1 MMIRRGVL
9 LLAGLAILLGCGGGE
24 AVKVGAVLPLT
35 GEWAIYG
42 QPIKNGVELAYNEL
56 VEEGDF
62 AFPIEL
68 SIVDSASNAT
78 TAKEALAELYGGGTV
93 AVIGGAT
100 STEALQM
107 VPVADQYDRVLLS
120 PSASNPEL
128 TGISK
133 NFYRVFL
140 SDAREGTTM
149 ASFAFSK
156 LGIKSAVIL
165 SKEEEYAKGIEVVF
179 ANEFE
184 RQGGEVLDSI
194 RFPATS
200 DVTGLVERVLTLTPE
215 AVYIA
220 AYAPDIARLLTAL
233 RGQGYEKYI
242 FTTSAFSAPAVI
254 EQQGEA
260 AEGVFL
266 TQTVFEPDSEEEK
279 IQTFVNAYRESYGVP
294 PDLYAAH
301 GYDAM
306 MVLAEALRTSG
317 PIASD
322 FWKGITSIREFSGVT
337 GMIQF
342 DERGDVQKFPRVYV
356 VEEGN
361 LIDYEAEVEKRR
373 KELLD
378 RLREIERRQRQKAL
392 GGGGD

>member
-1 MMIRRGVL
+1 MNRRVVL
-9 LLAGLAILLGCGGGE
+9 LLAGLAVLLGCGGGE

-35 GEWAIYG
+35 GEWSIYG
-42 QPIKNGVELAYNEL
+42 QPIKNGVELAFKEL
-56 VEEGDF
+56 SESGDYPY
-62 AFPIEL
+62 AIEL
-68 SIVDSASNAT
+68 IVSDSESNPETGKA
-78 TAKEALAELYGGGTV
+78 ALAELYSGGAV

-149 ASFAFSK
+149 ASFAFGK

-165 SKEEEYAKGIEVVF
+165 AKQEEYAKGIQVVF
-179 ANEFE
+179 AKEFE
-184 RQGGEVLDSI
+184 RQGGEVLDLI
-194 RFPATS
+194 EFPANADAS
-200 DVTGLVERVLTLTPE
+200 GLVERVLTLEP
-215 AVYIA
+215 ASVYIA
-220 AYAPDIARLLTAL
+220 AYAPDIAVLLVAL
-233 RGQGYEKYI
+233 RAKKYDGYI
-242 FTTSAFSAPAVI
+242 FTTSAFAAPAVI

-260 AEGVFL
+260 TEGVFL
-266 TQTVFEPDSEEEK
+266 TQTVFEPESEEERIK
-279 IQTFVNAYRESYGVP
+279 SFVDTYRATYGVP

-306 MVLAEALRTSG
+306 MILAEALRKAG

-322 FWKGITSIREFSGVT
+322 FWKGITSIREFGGVT

-373 KELLD
+373 RELLE
-378 RLREIERRQRQKAL
+378 RLRELERRQRQKAL
-392 GGGGD
+392 GGS

>member
-1 MMIRRGVL
+1 MIRRVGL
-9 LLAGLAILLGCGGGE
+9 LLAGLGVLLGCGGGE
-24 AVKVGAVLPLT
+24 AVKIGAVLPLT
-35 GEWAIYG
+35 GEWSIYG
-42 QPIKNGVELAYNEL
+42 QPIKNGVELAFSEL
-56 VEEGDF
+56 AEQGGLPYE
-62 AFPIEL
+62 IEL
-68 SIVDSASNAT
+68 EIVDSASDPKGG
-78 TAKEALAELYGGGTV
+78 KERLAELYGSGAV
-93 AVIGGAT
+93 AVIGGVT
-100 STEALQM
+100 SSEALQM

-149 ASFAFSK
+149 ASFAFGK

-165 SKEEEYAKGIEVVF
+165 AKEEEYAKGIQVVF

-184 RQGGEVLDSI
+184 RQGGEVLDLI
-194 RFPATS
+194 EFPATS
-200 DVTGLVERVLTLTPE
+200 DVSGLVERVMTLSPE

-220 AYAPDIARLLTAL
+220 AYAPDIANLLTAL
-233 RGQGYEKYI
+233 RSRGYEKYI
-242 FTTSAFSAPAVI
+242 FTTSAFAAPAVI
-254 EQQGEA
+254 EQQGIN

-266 TQTVFEPDSEEEK
+266 TQTVFDPESEDAK
-279 IQTFVNAYRESYGVP
+279 IQSFVNTYREEYGVP

-306 MVLAEALRTSG
+306 MVLAEALGKSG

-322 FWKGITSIREFSGVT
+322 FWKGITSIREFEGVT

-373 KELLD
+373 RELLE
-378 RLREIERRQRQKAL
+378 RLRELERRQRQKAL
-392 GGGGD
+392 GGSG

>member
-1 MMIRRGVL
+1 MIRRVVL
-9 LLAGLAILLGCGGGE
+9 LLAGLAVLLGCAGGD

-35 GEWAIYG
+35 GEWSIYG
-42 QPIKNGVELAYNEL
+42 QPIKNGIELAFKELSESGEYPHSIEL
-56 VEEGDF
+56 VV
-62 AFPIEL
+62 
-68 SIVDSASNAT
+68 SDSASNPDT
-78 TAKEALAELYGGGTV
+78 GKELLAELYGGGAV

-100 STEALQM
+100 SSEALQM

-149 ASFAFSK
+149 ASFAFGK

-165 SKEEEYAKGIEVVF
+165 AKEEEYAKGIQVVF
-179 ANEFE
+179 AKEFE
-184 RQGGEVLDSI
+184 RQGGEVLDLI
-194 RFPATS
+194 EFPANADAS
-200 DVTGLVERVLTLTPE
+200 GLVERVMTLDPE

-220 AYAPDIARLLTAL
+220 AYAPDIATLLTAL
-233 RGQGYEKYI
+233 RAQGYEKYI
-242 FTTSAFSAPAVI
+242 FTTSAFAAPAVI

-266 TQTVFEPDSEEEK
+266 TQTVFEPESEEEK
-279 IQTFVNAYRESYGVP
+279 IQSFVNTYRETYGVQ

-306 MVLAEALRTSG
+306 MILAEALDTAG

-322 FWKGITSIREFSGVT
+322 FWKGITSIREFAGVT

-373 KELLD
+373 RELLE
-378 RLREIERRQRQKAL
+378 RLRELERRQRQKAL
-392 GGGGD
+392 GGS

>member
-1 MMIRRGVL
+1 MIRRVVV
-9 LLAGLAILLGCGGGE
+9 LLAGLAVLLGCGGGD
-24 AVKVGAVLPLT
+24 AVQVGAVLPLT
-35 GEWAIYG
+35 GEWSIYG
-42 QPIKNGVELAYNEL
+42 QPIKNGVELAYQELQENGDFPYEIEL
-56 VEEGDF
+56 VV
-62 AFPIEL
+62 A
-68 SIVDSASNAT
+68 DSASDPEAG
-78 TAKEALAELYGGGTV
+78 KQALAELYGNGAV

-149 ASFAFSK
+149 ASFAFGK
-156 LGIKSAVIL
+156 LGVKSSLIL
-165 SKEEEYAKGIEVVF
+165 AKEEEYAKGIQVVF
-179 ANEFE
+179 ANEFK
-184 RQGGEVLDSI
+184 RQGGEVLDLI
-194 RFPATS
+194 EFPANADAS
-200 DVTGLVERVLTLTPE
+200 GLVERVLTLGP
-215 AVYIA
+215 ASVYIA
-220 AYAPDIARLLTAL
+220 AYAPDIAALLDAL
-233 RGQGYEKYI
+233 RAQKYEGYI
-242 FTTSAFSAPAVI
+242 FTTSAFASPAVI
-254 EQQGEA
+254 EQQGEN

-279 IQTFVNAYRESYGVP
+279 VQAFVNTYRELHGVQ

-306 MVLAEALRTSG
+306 MVLAEALRKAG
-317 PIASD
+317 PIPSD
-322 FWKGITSIREFSGVT
+322 FWKGITQIREFAGVT

-356 VEEGN
+356 VEDGN

-373 KELLD
+373 RELLE
-378 RLREIERRQRQKAL
+378 RLRDLERRQRQKAL
-392 GGGGD
+392 AGN

>member
-1 MMIRRGVL
+1 MIRRVVV
-9 LLAGLAILLGCGGGE
+9 LLAGLAVLLGCGGGD
-24 AVKVGAVLPLT
+24 AVKIGAVLPLS
-35 GEWAIYG
+35 GEWSIYG
-42 QPIKNGVELAYNEL
+42 QPIKNGIDLAYKELTEAGDFPYQIELVVADSESNPELA
-56 VEEGDF
+56 
-62 AFPIEL
+62 
-68 SIVDSASNAT
+68 
-78 TAKEALAELYGGGTV
+78 KQRLAELYGDGAA

-100 STEALQM
+100 SAEALQM
-107 VPVADQYDRVLLS
+107 VAVADQYDRVLLS

-149 ASFAFSK
+149 ASFAFGK

-165 SKEEEYAKGIEVVF
+165 SKEEAYAKGIQVVF
-179 ANEFE
+179 ANEFQ
-184 RQGGEVLDSI
+184 RQGGEVLDMI
-194 RFPATS
+194 EFPANP
-200 DVTGLVERVLTLTPE
+200 DVSGLVERVMTVSPE

-220 AYAPDIARLLTAL
+220 AYAADIASLLTAL
-233 RGQGYEKYI
+233 RSAGYEKYI
-242 FTTSAFSAPAVI
+242 FTTSAFAAPAVI
-254 EQQGEA
+254 EQQGEN

-266 TQTVFEPDSEEEK
+266 TQSVFEPESEDPLIEG
-279 IQTFVNAYRESYGVP
+279 FVDTYRAAYGVP

-306 MVLAEALRTSG
+306 LILAETLRKSG

-322 FWKGITSIREFSGVT
+322 FWKGMSSIREFPGVT

-342 DERGDVQKFPRVYV
+342 DERGDVQKFPHVYV

-373 KELLD
+373 RELLE
-378 RLREIERRQRQKAL
+378 RLRELERRQRQKAL
-392 GGGGD
+392 GGSG

>member
-1 MMIRRGVL
+1 MAV
-9 LLAGLAILLGCGGGE
+9 LLGCPSGD
-24 AVKVGAVLPLT
+24 AVKFGAVLPLT
-35 GEWAIYG
+35 GEWSIYG
-42 QPIKNGVELAYNEL
+42 QPIKNGIELAHTQLTAQGDFPYAVELEIA
-56 VEEGDF
+56 
-62 AFPIEL
+62 
-68 SIVDSASNAT
+68 DSASDADT
-78 TAKEALAELYGGGTV
+78 GRQLLADLYGGGAV

-107 VPVADQYDRVLLS
+107 VAVADRHDRVLLS

-149 ASFAFSK
+149 ASFAVGK

-165 SKEEEYAKGIEVVF
+165 AKEEEYAKGIQVVF
-179 ANEFE
+179 AKEFE
-184 RQGGEVLDSI
+184 RQGGEVLDLI
-194 RFPATS
+194 EFPATS
-200 DVTGLVERVLTLTPE
+200 DVSGLVERVMTLTPE

-242 FTTSAFSAPAVI
+242 FTTSAFAAPAVI
-254 EQQGEA
+254 EQQGEN

-266 TQTVFEPDSEEEK
+266 TQTVFEPESEDPK
-279 IQTFVNAYRESYGVP
+279 IQAFVNTYRETYGIP

-306 MVLAEALRTSG
+306 MVLAEALRKAG
-317 PIASD
+317 PIPSD
-322 FWKGITSIREFSGVT
+322 FWKGITSIREFEGIT

-356 VEEGN
+356 VEDGN

-373 KELLD
+373 RELLE
-378 RLREIERRQRQKAL
+378 RLRELERRQRQKAL
-392 GGGGD
+392 GGSG

>member
-1 MMIRRGVL
+1 V
-9 LLAGLAILLGCGGGE
+9 
-24 AVKVGAVLPLT
+24 VKIGAVLPLT
-35 GEWAIYG
+35 GEWSIYG

-56 VEEGDF
+56 IAQSRFSHPV
-62 AFPIEL
+62 EL
-68 SIVDSASNAT
+68 SVVDSASDPD
-78 TAKEALAELYGGGTV
+78 TAKQMLAELYGGGAV

-100 STEALQM
+100 SSEALQM

-149 ASFAFSK
+149 ASFAFGK

-165 SKEEEYAKGIEVVF
+165 AKEEEYAKGIQVVF
-179 ANEFE
+179 AKEFE
-184 RQGGEVLDSI
+184 RQGGEVLDLI
-194 RFPATS
+194 EFPATS
-200 DVTGLVERVLTLTPE
+200 DVSGLVERVMTLTPE

-242 FTTSAFSAPAVI
+242 FTTSAFAAPAVI
-254 EQQGEA
+254 EQQGEN

-266 TQTVFEPDSEEEK
+266 TQTVFEPDSEEEM
-279 IQTFVNAYRESYGVP
+279 IQSFVNTYRETYGIP

-306 MVLAEALRTSG
+306 MVLAEALAKSG
-317 PIASD
+317 PIPSD
-322 FWKGITSIREFSGVT
+322 FWKGITSIREFAGVT

-356 VEEGN
+356 VEDGN

-373 KELLD
+373 RELLE
-378 RLREIERRQRQKAL
+378 RLRELERRQRQKAL
-392 GGGGD
+392 GGSG

>member
-1 MMIRRGVL
+1 MIRRVVF
-9 LLAGLAILLGCGGGE
+9 LLAGLAVLLGCGGGE
-24 AVKVGAVLPLT
+24 AVKIGAVLPLT
-35 GEWAIYG
+35 GEWSIYG
-42 QPIKNGVELAYNEL
+42 QPIKNGVELAYKELNEGG
-56 VEEGDF
+56 EF
-62 AFPIEL
+62 PFPIEL
-68 SIVDSASNAT
+68 SVGDSASNVET
-78 TAKEALAELYGGGTV
+78 GKQVLAELYGNGAV

-100 STEALQM
+100 SAEALQM
-107 VPVADQYDRVLLS
+107 VPVADQFDRVLLS

-149 ASFAFSK
+149 ASFAFGK

-165 SKEEEYAKGIEVVF
+165 AKEEEYAKGIQVVF
-179 ANEFE
+179 ANEFR
-184 RQGGEVLDSI
+184 RQGGEVLDLI
-194 RFPATS
+194 EFPATS
-200 DVTGLVERVLTLTPE
+200 DVSGLVERVMTLSPE

-220 AYAPDIARLLTAL
+220 AYAPDIAALLTAL
-233 RGQGYEKYI
+233 RGRGYEKYI
-242 FTTSAFSAPAVI
+242 FTTSAFAAPAVI
-254 EQQGEA
+254 EQQGEN

-266 TQTVFEPDSEEEK
+266 TQTVFEPESPDEK
-279 IQTFVNAYRESYGVP
+279 IQSFVNTYRSTYGVP

-306 MVLAEALRTSG
+306 MVLAEALRKSG
-317 PIASD
+317 PIPSD
-322 FWKGITSIREFSGVT
+322 FWKGITSIREFAGVT

-373 KELLD
+373 RELLD
-378 RLREIERRQRQKAL
+378 RLRELERRQRQKAL
-392 GGGGD
+392 GGS

>member
-1 MMIRRGVL
+1 MAV
-9 LLAGLAILLGCGGGE
+9 LLGCEGGD

-35 GEWAIYG
+35 GEWSIYG
-42 QPIKNGVELAYNEL
+42 QPIKNGVELAFEHL
-56 VEEGDF
+56 TEQEDG
-62 AFPIEL
+62 PQIEL
-68 SIVDSASNAT
+68 TIADSESDPEVG
-78 TAKEALAELYGGGTV
+78 KQRLAELYGAGAV
-93 AVIGGAT
+93 AVIGGAI

-149 ASFAFSK
+149 ASFAFGK

-165 SKEEEYAKGIEVVF
+165 AKEEDYAKGIQVVF

-184 RQGGEVLDSI
+184 RQGGEVLDLI
-194 RFPATS
+194 EFPATS
-200 DVTGLVERVLTLTPE
+200 DVSGLVERVMTLSPE

-220 AYAPDIARLLTAL
+220 AYAPDIAALLSAL
-233 RGQGYEKYI
+233 RSAGYEKYI
-242 FTTSAFSAPAVI
+242 FTTSAFAAPAVI
-254 EQQGEA
+254 EQQGQA

-266 TQTVFEPDSEEEK
+266 TQTVFEPESEEERIK
-279 IQTFVNAYRESYGVP
+279 SFVNTYRETYGVP

-306 MVLAEALRTSG
+306 MVLAEALRKSG
-317 PIASD
+317 PIPSD
-322 FWKGITSIREFSGVT
+322 FWKGITSIREFAGVT

-373 KELLD
+373 RELLE
-378 RLREIERRQRQKAL
+378 RLRELERRQRQKAL
-392 GGGGD
+392 GGNG

>member
-1 MMIRRGVL
+1 
-9 LLAGLAILLGCGGGE
+9 
-24 AVKVGAVLPLT
+24 VLPLT
-35 GEWAIYG
+35 GPWSIYG
-42 QPIKNGVELAYNEL
+42 QPIKNGIELAYQDLNDQ
-56 VEEGDF
+56 G
-62 AFPIEL
+62 AFPHDLEL
-68 SIVDSASNAT
+68 SIVDSASDPD
-78 TAKEALAELYGGGTV
+78 TAKQLLAELYGGGAV

-100 STEALQM
+100 SSEALQM

-149 ASFAFSK
+149 ASFAFGK

-165 SKEEEYAKGIEVVF
+165 AKEEAYAKGIQVVF
-179 ANEFE
+179 ANEFA
-184 RQGGEVLDSI
+184 RQGGEVLDLI
-194 RFPATS
+194 EFPATS
-200 DVTGLVERVLTLTPE
+200 DVSGLVGRVMTLSPE

-220 AYAPDIARLLTAL
+220 AYAPDIAGLLTAL
-233 RGQGYEKYI
+233 RSEGYDNYI
-242 FTTSAFSAPAVI
+242 FTTSAFAAPAII
-254 EQQGEA
+254 EQQGER

-266 TQTVFEPDSEEEK
+266 TQTVFDPESEEAK
-279 IQTFVNAYRESYGVP
+279 IQEFVNSYRELYGVP

-306 MVLAEALRTSG
+306 MVLAEALRKSG

-322 FWKGITSIREFSGVT
+322 FWKGITSIREFDGVT

-356 VEEGN
+356 VEDGN
-361 LIDYEAEVEKRR
+361 LVDYEAEVERR
-373 KELLD
+373 RRELLD
-378 RLREIERRQRQKAL
+378 RLRELEQRQREQARR
-392 GGGGD
+392 GSG

>member
-1 MMIRRGVL
+1 MNRRVVL
-9 LLAGLAILLGCGGGE
+9 LLAGLAVLLGCGGGE
-24 AVKVGAVLPLT
+24 AVKIGAVLPLT
-35 GEWAIYG
+35 GEWSIYG
-42 QPIKNGVELAYNEL
+42 QPIKNGIELAYKEL
-56 VEEGDF
+56 TAQDDF
-62 AFPIEL
+62 PYTMEL
-68 SIVDSASNAT
+68 SILDSASDPAT
-78 TAKEALAELYGGGTV
+78 GKQLLEELYSAGAV
-93 AVIGGAT
+93 AVVGGAT
-100 STEALQM
+100 SSEALQM
-107 VPVADQYDRVLLS
+107 VSVADRYDRVLMS

-149 ASFAFSK
+149 ASFAFGK

-165 SKEEEYAKGIEVVF
+165 AKEEEYAKGIQVVF
-179 ANEFE
+179 ANEFK
-184 RQGGEVLDSI
+184 RQGGEVLDLI
-194 RFPATS
+194 EFPATS
-200 DVTGLVERVLTLTPE
+200 DVSGLVERVMTLTPE

-220 AYAPDIARLLTAL
+220 AYAPDIARLLAAL
-233 RGQGYEKYI
+233 RSKGYEKYI
-242 FTTSAFSAPAVI
+242 FTTSAFAAPAVI
-254 EQQGEA
+254 EQQGEN

-266 TQTVFEPDSEEEK
+266 TQTVFEPDSEEPK
-279 IQTFVNAYRESYGVP
+279 IQGFVNTYRATYGVP

-306 MVLAEALRTSG
+306 MVLAEALRKAG
-317 PIASD
+317 PISSD
-322 FWKGITSIREFSGVT
+322 FWKGITSIREFEGVT

-373 KELLD
+373 RELLE
-378 RLREIERRQRQKAL
+378 RLRELERRQRQKAL
-392 GGGGD
+392 GGSG

>member
-1 MMIRRGVL
+1 MIRRVVL
-9 LLAGLAILLGCGGGE
+9 LLAGMAVLLGCGGGE
-24 AVKVGAVLPLT
+24 VVKIGAVLPLT
-35 GEWAIYG
+35 GEWSIYG
-42 QPIKNGVELAYNEL
+42 QPIKNGVELAYQELRAQEDYPQTIEL
-56 VEEGDF
+56 VI
-62 AFPIEL
+62 A
-68 SIVDSASNAT
+68 DSASDPET
-78 TAKEALAELYGGGTV
+78 GKQALADLYASGAV

-107 VPVADQYDRVLLS
+107 VSIADRYDRVLLS

-149 ASFAFSK
+149 ASFAFGK

-165 SKEEEYAKGIEVVF
+165 AKEEDYAKGIQVVF

-184 RQGGEVLDSI
+184 RQGGEVLDLI
-194 RFPATS
+194 EFPANADAS
-200 DVTGLVERVLTLTPE
+200 GLVERVMTLDPE
-215 AVYIA
+215 SVYIA
-220 AYAPDIARLLTAL
+220 AYAPDIATLLSAL
-233 RGQGYEKYI
+233 RAKGYEKYI
-242 FTTSAFSAPAVI
+242 FTTSAFASPAVI

-279 IQTFVNAYRESYGVP
+279 IQRFVNTYREAHGIQ

-306 MVLAEALRTSG
+306 MVLAEALRKAG
-317 PIASD
+317 PIATD
-322 FWKGITSIREFSGVT
+322 FWKGITSIREFAGVT

-373 KELLD
+373 RELLE
-378 RLREIERRQRQKAL
+378 RLRELERRQRQKAL
-392 GGGGD
+392 GGGG

>member
-1 MMIRRGVL
+1 MIRRVVL
-9 LLAGLAILLGCGGGE
+9 LLAGLAVLLGCGGGD

-35 GEWAIYG
+35 GEWSIYG
-42 QPIKNGVELAYNEL
+42 QPIKNGIELAYKEL
-56 VEEGDF
+56 TEGGDF
-62 AFPIEL
+62 PHQIEL
-68 SIVDSASNAT
+68 SIADSASNPDT
-78 TAKEALAELYGGGTV
+78 GKQVLAELYGSGAV

-100 STEALQM
+100 SSEALQM

-149 ASFAFSK
+149 ASFAFGK

-165 SKEEEYAKGIEVVF
+165 AKEEEYAKGIQVVF
-179 ANEFE
+179 AKEFA
-184 RQGGEVLDSI
+184 RQGGEVLDLI
-194 RFPATS
+194 EFPATS
-200 DVTGLVERVLTLTPE
+200 DVSGLVERVMTLTPE

-220 AYAPDIARLLTAL
+220 AYAPDIAALLTAL

-242 FTTSAFSAPAVI
+242 FTTSAFAAPAVI
-254 EQQGEA
+254 EQQGQN

-266 TQTVFEPDSEEEK
+266 TQTVFEPESEEEK
-279 IQTFVNAYRESYGVP
+279 IQNFVNTYRDAYGVP

-306 MVLAEALRTSG
+306 MVLAEALRKSG

-322 FWKGITSIREFSGVT
+322 FWKGITSIREFAGVT

-356 VEEGN
+356 VEDGN

-373 KELLD
+373 RELLE
-378 RLREIERRQRQKAL
+378 RLRELERRQRRKAL
-392 GGGGD
+392 GGSG